1 MSASAARQFLE
12 TIMESLKSA
21 LPSPRDGERQR
32 DPLDIFREFL
42 DRLGNTSRRV
52 GETAAKAN
60 GRRAGKPSN

>member
-1 MSASAARQFLE
+1 
-12 TIMESLKSA
+12 MESLKSA

-42 DRLGNTSRRV
+42 DHLGNASRRV

-60 GRRAGKPSN
+60 GRRAGQQSN